1 MVGVDLILMILLMM
15 VVDLI
20 LLIYYYR
27 YLFWGDAVCLDEQVE
42 L

>member
-1 MVGVDLILMILLMM
+1 MMVLDLILMMLLMT

-27 YLFWGDAVCLDEQVE
+27 SLFWGDAVCLHEQVE